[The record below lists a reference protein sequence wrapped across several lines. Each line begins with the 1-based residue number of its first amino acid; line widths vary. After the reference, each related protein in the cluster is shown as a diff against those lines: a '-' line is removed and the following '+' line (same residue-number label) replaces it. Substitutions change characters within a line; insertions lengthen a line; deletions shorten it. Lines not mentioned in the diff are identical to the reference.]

1 MKWVLRFIAVSL
13 WGVWSR
19 GDRGQVKWKQRY
31 KNGGSGKIFSF
42 LKVLFS
48 FLRMLT
54 IRSVRLVFVVTVG
67 CLEEVENWND
77 GPTAAVLVLLHA
89 E

>member
-1 MKWVLRFIAVSL
+1 MQFSL

-19 GDRGQVKWKQRY
+19 GDRGQVKWQQRY

-42 LKVLFS
+42 MQVLFS

-54 IRSVRLVFVVTVG
+54 VRSVRLVFVVTVG
-67 CLEEVENWND
+67 CLEEVGNWNA
-77 GPTAAVLVLLHA
+77 GPTAAVLVLLPA